1 METFGTEAR
10 RDIEF
15 AAVINRE
22 ASHLAFDGKKALQTS
37 RVGFR
42 TACDRPGDD
51 HLVADISVHRAVV
64 VANGLVDI
72 EEEPGNDV
80 VYKKFPHVL
89 GEPRRAGKIEEHDYQ
104 LFANWAM
111 IGPQDHTRE

>member
-1 METFGTEAR
+1 MHSGTEAR

-89 GEPRRAGKIEEHDYQ
+89 ASRVEPARSRNMTISCSRTG
-104 LFANWAM
+104 
-111 IGPQDHTRE
+111 R